1 MLVLAWLL
9 LPALPSQ
16 AVISCHQAYPE
27 FLCNET
33 FSHPSY
39 LKTSSDRVIHIGV
52 SLKIIQKNNNKET
65 VDDFDEGF
73 KGEKDS

>member
-1 MLVLAWLL
+1 MLAWLL
-9 LPALPSQ
+9 LPTLPCQ
-16 AVISCHQAYPE
+16 AITSCHQAYPE
-27 FLCNET
+27 FLCNHT

-73 KGEKDS
+73 KGERGS